1 MTTSK
6 MNIVQ
11 QEPIAWIE
19 WDLELDEGDPS
30 SVMVQQ
36 IKPDL
41 CYKGW
46 DWRPLVL
53 ATPQQAERAE
63 AIIAEQV
70 QELEDILEWSC
81 TESTPV
87 GGRAR
92 ASMRAVIAKAKP

>member
-1 MTTSK
+1 

-53 ATPQQAERAE
+53 ATPQQAAPAGWVLVPIKHTYDME
-63 AIIAEQV
+63 IAFRKRMSPADTF
-70 QELEDILEWSC
+70 DIAYRDLLKAA
-81 TESTPV
+81 P
-87 GGRAR
+87 
-92 ASMRAVIAKAKP
+92 KAKP

>member
-1 MTTSK
+1 

-53 ATPQQAERAE
+53 ATPQQAEPAA
-63 AIIAEQV
+63 AIIAELV

-81 TESTPV
+81 TENAPLR
-87 GGRAR
+87 GQER
-92 ASMRAVIAKAKP
+92 ASIRAVIAKAKP